1 MQNSDSSAPTWLDLQ
16 VVAKNSIAQGI
27 VAFELALAGGGQ
39 LPAFEAGAH
48 IGVRTPSGAQRNY
61 SLYNDPAERHR
72 YCIAVKRDAAGRG
85 GSMSMADDLHIGHTL
100 AVRAPDNAFAL
111 HPRAKKFLFIAGG
124 IGITP
129 IMAMLAQVQA
139 TQAGAFK
146 LVYCTRDA
154 GSTAFIEELS
164 APEFKGKV
172 SIHHDHGQPGD
183 VFDFWPQLEKPVA
196 GTHIYC
202 CGPRGLM
209 DAVKDM
215 SGHWPFGTVHFES
228 FGVDASLRQSNRA
241 FDISLHSTG
250 QTLHVDANTSML
262 EAMRAHGIQVRS
274 SCESGTCG
282 SCKTPL
288 LSGAC
293 EHRDYVLSEEEKE
306 TYVMVCVSRA
316 AVGANV
322 VLGL

>member
-1 MQNSDSSAPTWLDLQ
+1 MSNGTPPTIDVRVARKTVEAEG
-16 VVAKNSIAQGI
+16 VVG
-27 VAFELALAGGGQ
+27 FELVAHGRGD
-39 LPAFEAGAH
+39 LPPFEAGAH
-48 IGVRTPSGAQRNY
+48 IDVHLPDGLLRQY
-61 SLYNDPAERHR
+61 SLCNAPAERHR

-172 SIHHDHGQPGD
+172 SIHHDHGQP
-183 VFDFWPQLEKPVA
+183 
-196 GTHIYC
+196 
-202 CGPRGLM
+202 
-209 DAVKDM
+209 
-215 SGHWPFGTVHFES
+215 
-228 FGVDASLRQSNRA
+228 VDL
-241 FDISLHSTG
+241 
-250 QTLHVDANTSML
+250 
-262 EAMRAHGIQVRS
+262 
-274 SCESGTCG
+274 
-282 SCKTPL
+282 
-288 LSGAC
+288 
-293 EHRDYVLSEEEKE
+293 
-306 TYVMVCVSRA
+306 
-316 AVGANV
+316 
-322 VLGL
+322 